1 MDSEDILVNEA
12 KKLSTTSQ
20 AVTYDIL
27 EFIFDE
33 DSKDK
38 ALFKVLLK
46 EEDVEMHKAWPRMK
60 TTPLIELVQALEL
73 KKCEMLQ
80 NGIEDVPILA
90 SNPKV
95 AEMYKRLGAFLSKY
109 KSGKLPRA
117 FKIIPMLKNWDEI
130 ILLTDPQSWTPQAM
144 YEASK
149 LFVTFHTT
157 HLQNFIRYVLLPYAR
172 KRIAKNNDYHLE
184 YPIFLALH
192 IVLLNSRAF
201 TMGCLLPL
209 CQSSECTAMEASVLA
224 CVIALHTKLRPVP
237 IVWSLMTLPFSIPT
251 TLFLLVA
258 LERKKRLPRTF
269 YHPLAH
275 YFIRAG
281 NDISRLPYIWYQTAF
296 AFVKYCGNELD
307 KNELCRLM
315 KIIRARKGHHTDIAI
330 RLQTIL
336 MEHLPTNR
344 PEEFDSISDEEDGLK
359 VFDEEIISDSDIEST
374 DESDVDDSCYGA
386 DDDDE
391 DESDDGDEV
400 FEMKNTAIYEGR
412 EGIDGMMID

>member
-27 EFIFDE
+27 EFVFVE

-60 TTPLIELVQALEL
+60 ATPLIELVQALEL

-130 ILLTDPQSWTPQAM
+130 ILLTDPQSWTPQAII
-144 YEASK
+144 SDI
-149 LFVTFHTT
+149 FG
-157 HLQNFIRYVLLPYAR
+157 
-172 KRIAKNNDYHLE
+172 IADCLAQFKGIYH
-184 YPIFLALH
+184 
-192 IVLLNSRAF
+192 
-201 TMGCLLPL
+201 GLPL
-209 CQSSECTAMEASVLA
+209 AFVSIKRVHSNGGICSCLCHGASHKIEA
-224 CVIALHTKLRPVP
+224 CPDI
-237 IVWSLMTLPFSIPT
+237 
-251 TLFLLVA
+251 A

-330 RLQTIL
+330 KLQTIL

-359 VFDEEIISDSDIEST
+359 IFDEEIISDSDIEST

-400 FEMKNTAIYEGR
+400 FEVKNTAIYEGR